1 MKNDLFDAV
10 RDGATVLTV
19 NKRLARHLLRG
30 YDQAQVASGLTV
42 WPAAPIL
49 SLDAWVLRQ
58 FQGLDAAGTLLSDAQ
73 CQYLWEEIIAA
84 DSAAAGRDLLQR
96 AQTASRAREAHRL
109 LTAYLVEVKEAEAE
123 EDHLAF
129 LRWRRRWEA
138 RRQAGNYLDRA
149 DLLPVVTAAIAG
161 GTCQTPSRLILAGFD
176 DLTPAIRALCAAIEQ
191 RGGMIERWD
200 PQPFPDAAVA
210 RQHAA
215 DMAEEVRS
223 CARWVREQLER
234 NPAARVGVV
243 VPNLAEYQG
252 LLERTFRAELT
263 PSACLSLD
271 DGPGSVTFSLGTP
284 LANEGV
290 VRTALRLLG
299 VQELLRLDE
308 ISWLLRSPYLGGSR
322 AEAAARARADRDL
335 RARRRCEWRL
345 SALTRVLTGVP
356 RMTALL
362 ATLGKG
368 REGSRRR
375 LPGEWAEHFATLL
388 EGCGWPGDR
397 GIGSREY
404 QAVDHFKA
412 LLGELAALD
421 LVASP
426 LPRGEALATLARLTT
441 EAVFQPEGGEGGPRV
456 LGMLEAAG
464 FDFDALWVLGL
475 HERAFPAPPRPHP
488 FLPLT
493 VQSRLHMPHA
503 DAGREL
509 EFAQRLLS
517 RLLTSAPEVIVSW
530 PGQLDGAA
538 LRSSP
543 LLRDIPD
550 ATLSPLPCNDPFQLL
565 QAAPCALEDVLDDHA
580 VPLATLKPFTGGT
593 SILTDQAL
601 CPFRAFAHHRLLAV
615 KLDSADIGL
624 DGMARGSLVHGV
636 LERFWKQVRTRA
648 ALLALDA
655 ARQDSLLVTAAEE
668 TLANYERRAH
678 SDLSPKLRELE
689 LHRLTKVA
697 AGWLELERKRPPF
710 RVVEIEQRHE
720 AAVGSLRLRTRV
732 DRIDELDNGQLA
744 IIDYKTGEQ
753 GPAQWLDRRVTEP
766 QLPLY
771 CLELDDARIGA
782 VLFASVRSREK
793 DCTFRGLARRPD
805 DFKGMSLKSQEKLLS
820 KSGLAN
826 FDAAIEHWRS
836 ALPALGDAFV
846 GGVATVD
853 PVDQRKGCDT
863 CDLHGLCRVDER
875 GVAAG
880 DDEEGAGDE

>member
-19 NKRLARHLLRG
+19 NKRLARHLLQG
-30 YDQAQVASGLTV
+30 YDQAQAASGLTV
-42 WPAAPIL
+42 WPAAQIL
-49 SLDAWVLRQ
+49 SLDAWILRQ
-58 FQGLDAAGTLLSDAQ
+58 FHKLDSAATLLSDPQ
-73 CQYLWEEIIAA
+73 SQYLWEEIVAA
-84 DSAAAGRDLLQR
+84 DAAAVGRDLLQR
-96 AQTASRAREAHRL
+96 AQTAGRAREAHRL
-109 LTAYLVEVKEAEAE
+109 LTAYLADIRESEAE

-129 LRWRRRWEA
+129 LRWRRQWEA
-138 RRQAGNYLDRA
+138 RRRAGNYLDRA
-149 DLLPVVTAAIAG
+149 DLLPIVTAAIAG
-161 GTCQTPSRLILAGFD
+161 GTCQAPSRLILAGFD
-176 DLTPAIRALCAAIEQ
+176 DLTPAARSLCAAIEQ
-191 RGGMIERWD
+191 HGGSIERWD
-200 PQPFPDAAVA
+200 PLPFPAASAV

-215 DMAEEVRS
+215 DMAEEVRW
-223 CARWVREQLER
+223 CARWVRWQLER
-234 NPAARVGVV
+234 NPGARIGVV
-243 VPNLAEYQG
+243 VPNLSEYQG

-263 PSACLSLD
+263 PSDCLSLE
-271 DGPGSVTFSLGTP
+271 DGPGTVAFSLGTP
-284 LANEGV
+284 LASEGV
-290 VRTALRLLG
+290 VVAALRLLA
-299 VQELLRLDE
+299 VQDSLSLDE
-308 ISWLLRSPYLGGSR
+308 MSWLLRSPYLGGSR
-322 AEAAARARADRDL
+322 VEAAARARADRDL

-345 SALTRVLTGVP
+345 ASLAKVLNGVP
-356 RMTALL
+356 RMTATL
-362 ATLGKG
+362 AALGKG
-368 REGSRRR
+368 REGVRKR
-375 LPGEWAEHFATLL
+375 LPGEWAEHFAMLL

-404 QAVDHFKA
+404 QAVDHFKE
-412 LLGELAALD
+412 LLGQLAALD
-421 LVASP
+421 LVAAP
-426 LPRGEALATLARLTT
+426 LTRGEALSTLTRLAS

-488 FLPLT
+488 FLPLHL
-493 VQSRLHMPHA
+493 QSRLRMPHA

-509 EFAQRLLS
+509 EFAQRLMA

-530 PGQLDGAA
+530 PGQLDGAP
-538 LRSSP
+538 LRSSS
-543 LLRDIPD
+543 LLRSLPD
-550 ATLSPLPCNDPFQLL
+550 ATLPLLPGHDPFQAL
-565 QAAPCALEDVLDDHA
+565 QAASCPLEEVLDDHA
-580 VPLATLKPFTGGT
+580 APLATLKPFTGGT
-593 SILTDQAL
+593 NILTDQAL
-601 CPFRAFAHHRLLAV
+601 CPFRAFTHHRLLAG

-648 ALLALDA
+648 GLLALDA
-655 ARQDSLLVTAAEE
+655 SRLDSLLATAAEE
-668 TLANYERRAH
+668 ALTAFERRAH
-678 SDLSPKLRELE
+678 SDLPPKLRELE
-689 LHRLTKVA
+689 LRRLTKVA

-753 GPAQWLDRRVTEP
+753 GPSQWLDRRVTEP

-793 DCTFRGLARRPD
+793 DCTFRGLARMPD
-805 DFKGMSLKSQEKLLS
+805 DFTGMSQKSQEKLLS
-820 KSGLAN
+820 KSGLTD
-826 FDAAIEHWRS
+826 FDAAVEHWRN

-853 PVDQRKGCDT
+853 PVDQRKACNT

-880 DDEEGAGDE
+880 DDEEGEGDE